1 MDDYIVKREDLEE
14 LEELDQ
20 LIYDMLINGELGVI
34 YDKVKISDIEFV
46 KNEVVKKWSS
56 EKIKYMGLYKSLIF
70 FAMFCQFKF

>member
-46 KNEVVKKWSS
+46 KNEVVKK
-56 EKIKYMGLYKSLIF
+56 
-70 FAMFCQFKF
+70 